1 MLLRVLITGASRG
14 IGKACAECF
23 AKEGFELYLT
33 CLHSVG
39 ALQKLQDR
47 IQKEY
52 AVPCHIYCCDM
63 GDYEQV
69 AGVFSEINRLDV
81 LINNAGI
88 SFTGLFTDMTPT
100 QWEHILRTNLN
111 SCFNTCSLAV
121 PLMLQ
126 EKKGKIINVSSIW
139 GTRGASME
147 VAYSAAK
154 GGVNAFTKA
163 LAKEL
168 APSGIQV
175 NAAAFGA
182 IDTDMMKS
190 YGAEDLA
197 LICEEIPA
205 DRLGTPKEAAGLIL
219 SLALSPD
226 YLTGQIVA
234 MDGGW
239 Y

>member
-1 MLLRVLITGASRG
+1 MLPKVLITGASRG
-14 IGKACAECF
+14 IGKACAERF

-39 ALQKLQDR
+39 ALHELQNR

-52 AVPCHIYCCDM
+52 SVPCHIFCCDM

-69 AGVFSEINRLDV
+69 ADIFSKIDRLDV
-81 LINNAGI
+81 LVNNAGI
-88 SFTGLFTDMTPT
+88 SFTGLFTDMTPL
-100 QWEHILRTNLN
+100 QWNHVLRTNLS
-111 SCFNTCSLAV
+111 SCFYTCSLAV
-121 PLMLQ
+121 PLMIH

-139 GTRGASME
+139 GARGASME

-182 IDTDMMKS
+182 IDTDMMKD
-190 YGAEDLA
+190 YDAEDLA
-197 LICEEIPA
+197 LICGEIPA
-205 DRLGTPKEAAGLIL
+205 DRLGTPEEAARLIL

-226 YLTGQIVA
+226 YLTGQIVT